1 MGVKVNRGGRYT
13 VTTQP
18 YGYYGNDIAGQ
29 KHELVPKEWGTK
41 REFVGAGTEE
51 FVFYD
56 RVHGTLIVTARNF
69 QEAWRVARM
78 RGYSRRSYKKR

>member
-1 MGVKVNRGGRYT
+1 MGKGVNGGKYAGSRMAR
-13 VTTQP
+13 
-18 YGYYGNDIAGQ
+18 GYYGTDVAGQ
-29 KHELVPKEWGTK
+29 KHELVEKEWGTK

-69 QEAWRVARM
+69 QEAWRIARM